1 MSVPPAFLC
10 SGGMEGQ
17 HGHYMAGERGSA
29 GYFVQLLVAALHLKQ
44 VQVLP

>member
-17 HGHYMAGERGSA
+17 HYMAGERGSA